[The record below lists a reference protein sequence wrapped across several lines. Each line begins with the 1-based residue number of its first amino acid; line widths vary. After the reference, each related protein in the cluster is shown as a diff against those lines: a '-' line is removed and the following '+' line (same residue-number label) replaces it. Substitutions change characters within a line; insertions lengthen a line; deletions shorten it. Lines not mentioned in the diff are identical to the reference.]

1 MDEEELERL
10 RKENEE
16 KAVEIIDFVK
26 IEEIDPI
33 YYERSY
39 FLSPDTGGA
48 KAYSLLRK
56 ALQNQGKSV

>member
-1 MDEEELERL
+1 
-10 RKENEE
+10 
-16 KAVEIIDFVK
+16 FVK

-56 ALQNQGKSV
+56 ALEESGKIGVAKI